1 MTYRTHSSDLLLQCS
16 RQSKVRFGGHILRQ
30 VSIIMALVTLAAKL
44 SFGEHRSALWG
55 SLALWG
61 NRTDQ
66 RDAMSVA
73 MNVDK

>member
-1 MTYRTHSSDLLLQCS
+1 
-16 RQSKVRFGGHILRQ
+16 VRLGGHILKQ
-30 VSIIMALVTLAAKL
+30 VSIILALVTLAARL
-44 SFGEHRSALWG
+44 SFGEQRSALWG

-61 NRTDQ
+61 NRTSQ